1 MKRIAYLLMAAAALG
16 LAAGCGGELLPTEPQ
31 TATSAAIV
39 RPMIP
44 AGATVDS
51 AWLQLYVSTPAIPQ
65 ISLHPATAMWEE
77 SSITW
82 NSFGGAYDASPV
94 GAFSA
99 DDTGWVMIDV
109 SNIVGSWVGGFWQNH
124 GLLMKMAPDT
134 VASEACFKSR
144 ENDTMGPTLKIFYTM
159 SDSSA
164 QMEMLMAGGD
174 AVINQSLA
182 DSNFGADSSLCVGVG
197 GIEGPM
203 VQSLLW
209 FDIQVEVDEGCTHSK
224 GYWKN
229 HAGLGPQE
237 DVVSDLLPQTLG
249 DGGGKSLVVNTP
261 DSAVMVLQQHTF
273 GHPSNGITKLYAQ
286 LLAAKLNIADGAASA
301 DVNGVLAD
309 ADAFLTDHCWMDWES
324 LDKDMRHDVQM
335 WKDKLDAYNN
345 GEIGPGHCDDDDSD
359 MDEDMS

>member
-1 MKRIAYLLMAAAALG
+1 MKKLITLISALAVLG
-16 LAAGCGGELLPTEPQ
+16 LIAGCGGQGLPTEPQ
-31 TATSAAIV
+31 SVTSAASV

-51 AWLQLYVSTPAIPQ
+51 AWLQLYVSTTATSQ

-77 SSITW
+77 SSVTW
-82 NSFGGAYDASPV
+82 NSFAGAYDASPA

-99 DDTGWVMIDV
+99 SDTGWVMINVSDV
-109 SNIVGSWVGGFWQNH
+109 VGSWVGGFWQNF

-144 ENDTMGPTLKIFYTM
+144 ENGAMGPILKLFCTMG
-159 SDSSA
+159 DSMH
-164 QMEMLMAGGD
+164 MEMLMAGAD
-174 AVINQSLA
+174 ATLHQA
-182 DSNFGADSSLCVGVG
+182 MPDSNLGADSSLYVGTG

-203 VQSLLW
+203 TQSLVW
-209 FDIQVEVDEGCTHSK
+209 FDIVVEVDEGCTRSK

-237 DVVSDLLPQTLG
+237 DVVSDLLPLTLG
-249 DGGGKSLVVNTP
+249 DGGGKSLMVNTP

-286 LLAAKLNIADGAASA
+286 LLAAKLNIAYGAASD
-301 DVNGVLAD
+301 DVDDVLSD
-309 ADAFLTDHCWMDWES
+309 ADAFLSDHCFMDWDS
-324 LDKDMRHDVQM
+324 LNKDQRHNVQM

-345 GEIGPGHCDDDDSD
+345 GETGPGHCGDDDDHD
-359 MDEDMS
+359 DGEEMF